1 MLQQIKRL
9 TKHSAVYG
17 VGHIVSRSVGFLL
30 LPIHTNCIGPAQYG
44 VANLL
49 FATLA
54 ILNVVFSYGM
64 DVAFLRFFIL
74 GGNETEK
81 RRVFSTAHWTIFTT
95 GIAFSAVMLAFPGFF
110 STLVFQSANHARL
123 IRLAAGICLADALRL
138 LPFLALRGEEKSV
151 QFVIL
156 NSLNIVA
163 TVALNVLFV
172 VKLRRGVEG
181 IFVANL
187 LGSVITLATVL
198 PIFRKWLR
206 FSFSTADL
214 RELLKFGIPY
224 VPSGMA
230 VAVMEQISRFFIAR
244 KLGVAAT
251 GIFSASYK
259 LGIFMSLIVAAFRFA
274 WHPFFLSSSK
284 EPGAPRVFARVLTY
298 FTAVTAFFLLAV
310 SLLLPEIASLHV
322 GRVGLIGREYLSGLT
337 IVPAVLLAYVL
348 YGWYANFIVGVYLK
362 KKTVWLPFIT
372 GSGLVAAV
380 VANLLLIPPLGI
392 AGAAWATCI
401 GYGVMAAAMYVSEQR
416 LYPIPYEFG
425 RLAKLAA
432 VTALV
437 FWIGTGP
444 ASGWGVGI
452 RVLCLA
458 SFVPL
463 LMLVR
468 FPRRGETAEF
478 RRLAGR
484 ILAR

>member
-74 GGNETEK
+74 GGTESEK

-95 GIAFSAVMLAFPGFF
+95 GVVFSAVMLAFPGFF
-110 STLVFQSANHARL
+110 SMLVFQSANHGRL

-156 NSLNIVA
+156 NSLSIIA
-163 TVALNVLFV
+163 TVALNILFV
-172 VKLRRGVEG
+172 VKLGRGVEG

-187 LGSVITLATVL
+187 LASVITLVLVL
-198 PIFRKWLR
+198 PIFRQWLR

-230 VAVMEQISRFFIAR
+230 VAVMEQVSRFFIAR
-244 KLGVAAT
+244 KLSVAAT

-298 FTAVTAFFLLAV
+298 FTVVTAFFLLAV
-310 SLLLPEIASLHV
+310 SLLLPEIVSLHV
-322 GRVGLIGREYLSGLT
+322 GRVGLIGREYLSGLP
-337 IVPAVLLAYVL
+337 IVPVVLFSYVL
-348 YGWYANFIVGVYLK
+348 YGWYANFIVGIYLK

-372 GSGLVAAV
+372 GSGLLAAV
-380 VANLLLIPPLGI
+380 AANLLLIPRLGI
-392 AGAAWATCI
+392 MGAAWATCI
-401 GYGVMAAAMYVSEQR
+401 GYGVMAAAMYLSEQR
-416 LYPIPYEFG
+416 LYPIPYEFV
-425 RLAKLAA
+425 RIVKLAA

-444 ASGWGVGI
+444 ASGWGVGA
-452 RVLCLA
+452 RMLCLA
-458 SFVPL
+458 SFIPL

-468 FPRRGETAEF
+468 FPRRGETVEF
-478 RRLAGR
+478 RRLAKR